1 MKTKLLS
8 ALKAAGIAFIGA
20 LGGAAFIPELLG
32 EVIKYVPLP
41 F

>member
-8 ALKAAGIAFIGA
+8 ALKAAGIAFVGA
-20 LGGAAFIPELLG
+20 LGGAAFIPELLV
-32 EVIKYVPLP
+32 ELLKYLP

>member
-1 MKTKLLS
+1 MKAKLLH
-8 ALKAAGIAFIGA
+8 ALKVAGVAFVGA

-32 EVIKYVPLP
+32 EVLKYIPL

>member
-1 MKTKLLS
+1 MKAKLLK
-8 ALKAAGIAFIGA
+8 ALKTAAVAFVGA

-32 EVIKYVPLP
+32 EVLKYLP